1 MTCQALFR
9 HKCPNFRGKTVHPTR
24 GGAQAHGEGKEHALN
39 NYILITEDVEKYVY
53 MLDGGNFSDS
63 NVAIE
68 GSRLL

>member
-1 MTCQALFR
+1 M
-9 HKCPNFRGKTVHPTR
+9 
-24 GGAQAHGEGKEHALN
+24 N